1 MLAIFFLTYPISL
14 TELPLD
20 FLRTAINPTELP
32 MKKLIEL
39 REKRAAKV
47 AEMRNLHQKDK
58 MEDTEEQRFKALETE
73 VTDIDGQISREE
85 RMASFE
91 REEQRG
97 ETVSGGE
104 FDRELRNYS
113 LASAISGVLAGRLT
127 GREAEIDQELKRG
140 RESRSGA
147 SGIHLAVPSEIL
159 LGGREQRNQTVGTAS
174 AGGYTVATNVAAV
187 ADRMRPALKVES
199 LGATVLRGLTG
210 FLDLPN
216 LASSGTAS
224 WVAEN
229 GNATR
234 SAVTFEKVS
243 MAPKTVTAE
252 YRLSRRLMLQSS
264 TAIEDLLRRDLGFLL
279 AQALDAAA
287 IAGSGV
293 APVPL
298 GILNTAGVTKVT
310 TETAF
315 SDTTANLIAEL
326 ELDDVTGTSAFLT
339 NPTVMKMA
347 RKLKDG
353 DDHVMPSSELFH
365 GQRVEVSSQVPSD
378 LGVGDDKS
386 ALIYGQWGEL
396 YLGYWSAVD
405 ILINPYHP
413 DVASNGGALLH
424 AFLDADVAVRHP
436 QAFAYA
442 EI

>member
-1 MLAIFFLTYPISL
+1 
-14 TELPLD
+14 
-20 FLRTAINPTELP
+20 

-47 AEMRNLHQKDK
+47 AEMRSLHQKDK

-73 VTDIDGQISREE
+73 VTDIDGQIAREE
-85 RMASFE
+85 RMAAFE

-97 ETVSGGE
+97 ETVSGE

-113 LASAISGVLAGRLT
+113 LAAAINGALSGRLT

-140 RESRSGA
+140 REGRSGA

-159 LGGREQRNQTVGTAS
+159 LGGGIEHRNQTVGTAA
-174 AGGYTVATNVAAV
+174 AGGYTVATNLAAV
-187 ADRMRPALKVES
+187 ADRFRPALKVES
-199 LGATVLRGLTG
+199 MGATVLRGLTG

-216 LASSGTAS
+216 LAASGTAS

-252 YRLSRRLMLQSS
+252 YRLSRRLMLQSN

-279 AQALDAAA
+279 AQSLDAAA

-293 APVPL
+293 APIPK
-298 GILNTAGVTKVT
+298 GILNTAGVAKVT

-315 SDTTANLIAEL
+315 SDTTANLISEL
-326 ELDDVTGTSAFLT
+326 ELDDVTGTAAFLT
-339 NPTVMKMA
+339 NPTVMKA
-347 RKLKDG
+347 VRKIKDA
-353 DDHVMPSSELFH
+353 DEHVIPAAELFH
-365 GQRVEVSSQVPSD
+365 NGRVEVSTQVPADIGAS
-378 LGVGDDKS
+378 DDKS

-436 QAFAYA
+436 KAFAYA

>member
-1 MLAIFFLTYPISL
+1 MK
-14 TELPLD
+14 
-20 FLRTAINPTELP
+20 

-47 AEMRNLHQKDK
+47 VEMRTLHAKDK
-58 MEDTEEQRFKALETE
+58 LEENEEQRFRALETE
-73 VTDIDGQISREE
+73 VSDIDGQISREE
-85 RMASFE
+85 RMAAFE

-97 ETVSGGE
+97 ESIDGGGE
-104 FDRELRNYS
+104 FGRELRNYS
-113 LASAISGVLAGRLT
+113 LASAINGALSGRLT

-140 RESRSGA
+140 REGRSGA
-147 SGIHLAVPSEIL
+147 TGIHLAVPSEIL
-159 LGGREQRNQTVGTAS
+159 LGMEQRSQTVNTGT

-187 ADRMRPALKVES
+187 ADRFRPALRVES
-199 LGATVLRGLTG
+199 MGATVLRGLTG

-216 LASSGTAS
+216 LAASGSAS
-224 WVAEN
+224 WVNEN

-234 SAVTFEKVS
+234 SAVSFEKVS
-243 MAPKTVTAE
+243 MAPKTVTGE

-264 TAIEDLLRRDLGFLL
+264 AAIEDILRRDLGFLL
-279 AQALDAAA
+279 AQALDLAA
-287 IAGSGV
+287 INGAGASSQ
-293 APVPL
+293 PL
-298 GILNTAGVTKVT
+298 GILQTSGVAKVT

-326 ELDDVTGTSAFLT
+326 ELDDVTGTAGFLT

-353 DDHVMPSSELFH
+353 DGHIMPVAELFH
-365 GQRVEVSSQVPSD
+365 SGRVETSTQVPATI
-378 LGVGDDKS
+378 GTGGNKS

-396 YLGYWSAVD
+396 YMGYWSAVD

-424 AFLDADVAVRHP
+424 AFLDADVALRHP
-436 QAFAYA
+436 KAFAYA